1 MEVEMNISSNSGGYG
16 DPGLLALQRLLQ
28 PDAAQAAGQNVQ
40 GADSDGDGDSS
51 GSSGA
56 PPPAPPG
63 QAQLADR
70 TLSSLV
76 DLQASPPSA
85 SDIAS
90 TLLGAFDANKDGSL
104 SLDEVQTALAKMGD
118 TADASKV
125 KDAFAKLDTNGDG
138 SLSTDELTAAI
149 QAHQKAGHAHHG
161 HHGHGPHGAPPSSDQ
176 LAQDILSA
184 ADSNG
189 DGVLSLDEIAAALDP
204 QGSSQTGSSQTG
216 SSQTGASQTGA
227 SQTASATDPAATA
240 LKDAVAKLDA
250 NGDGSLSADE
260 LKAAID
266 AFRQAQQA
274 AWTQAADQA
283 GAAASTAA

>member
-1 MEVEMNISSNSGGYG
+1 MNIPTNSGGYG

-28 PDAAQAAGQNVQ
+28 PDPTQAAGQNVQ
-40 GADSDGDGDSS
+40 GADSDGDGDSGGGPS
-51 GSSGA
+51 AA

-63 QAQLADR
+63 QSQLADR
-70 TLSSLV
+70 TLSTLV

-85 SDIAS
+85 SDVAS
-90 TLLGAFDANKDGSL
+90 TLLGAFDADQNGSL

-125 KDAFAKLDTNGDG
+125 KDAFAKLDANGDG
-138 SLSTDELTAAI
+138 QLSADELATAI

-161 HHGHGPHGAPPSSDQ
+161 HHGHRAHGADGAKPPSSDQ

-184 ADSNG
+184 ADTNG
-189 DGVLSLDEIAAALDP
+189 DGVLSLDEIAAALAPKDP
-204 QGSSQTGSSQTG
+204 SQTDASQTGSTS
-216 SSQTGASQTGA
+216 
-227 SQTASATDPAATA
+227 TASTDPATA

-274 AWTQAADQA
+274 AWTETADQA
-283 GAAASTAA
+283 GATASAAA